1 MTERSLRHRSWS
13 RRILSEVL
21 LRWGARLGLAWIG
34 FLTLVAI
41 WAPFLANSR
50 PLLIQDAAGW
60 HSPLL
65 QHLTP
70 ADTTLLGIFFLALLF
85 LWLPGRT
92 GYRFLAWAGAAL
104 VVAWL
109 SWSLVAPPVL
119 VVHEHYR
126 EAERQGQFLRVIHA
140 PIPYSAKDYLRD
152 HADTGF
158 EIPGV
163 HGERRH
169 WFGTDENGADV
180 LARMIH
186 ATRIALSIGFIATG
200 IALVIGVLLGG
211 LMGYFSGIVD
221 LIGMRLVEIF
231 EAIPTLFLL
240 LTFVAFFGRSLYLM
254 MLIIGLTSWSGYA
267 RYVRAEFLRLR
278 QQDFVQGAIAS
289 GLRLPSILFRHMLP
303 NGMAPI
309 LVAASFGV
317 ASAILAEA
325 TLSFLG
331 LGLIDDPSW
340 GQMLNQ
346 AVQSSTFH
354 WWMAVFP
361 GGAIFLTVFA
371 YNLIGEALRDA
382 IDPHVQAEPRITN
395 TDDPTNPT
403 NPANPA
409 NPSHA
414 AGASRPVGSGSGS
427 GTATVATGTTA
438 RTGY

>member
-1 MTERSLRHRSWS
+1 MTEQPRSPSWS
-13 RRILSEVL
+13 RRILGEVL
-21 LRWGARLGLAWIG
+21 LRWGARLGLAWIAL
-34 FLTLVAI
+34 LTVVAVF
-41 WAPFLANSR
+41 APLLANTH
-50 PLLIQDAAGW
+50 PLLVEDAEGW
-60 HSPLL
+60 HSPMLT
-65 QHLTP
+65 HLTP
-70 ADTTLLGIFFLALLF
+70 ADTALLGAFFLALVLLF
-85 LWLPGRT
+85 SPGAPLW
-92 GYRFLAWAGAAL
+92 RFLSWLGGLALIGALSLVLVSPPAL
-104 VVAWL
+104 VVY
-109 SWSLVAPPVL
+109 
-119 VVHEHYR
+119 EQYR
-126 EAERQGQFLRVIHA
+126 EAEARGEYQRVVRA

-152 HADTGF
+152 HADTGL
-158 EIPGV
+158 ESPRSSA
-163 HGERRH
+163 ERLH

-180 LARMIH
+180 LSRMIH

-200 IALVIGVLLGG
+200 IALVIGVILGG

-221 LIGMRLVEIF
+221 IIGMRLVEIF

-289 GLRLPSILFRHMLP
+289 GLSLPSILFRHMLP

-331 LGLIDDPSW
+331 LGLVDDPSW

-346 AVQSSTFH
+346 AVQSSTFN
-354 WWMAVFP
+354 WWMAAFP

-382 IDPHVQAEPRITN
+382 VDPHSQSGRSAPPVK
-395 TDDPTNPT
+395 
-403 NPANPA
+403 
-409 NPSHA
+409 A
-414 AGASRPVGSGSGS
+414 AA
-427 GTATVATGTTA
+427 
-438 RTGY
+438 